1 MLGFAVVLAITVASM
16 GIAYLGFER
25 VSAGVA
31 SYRNSVA
38 EADLARNIDRE
49 LISYRALVR
58 YYVVTGKEEDAQAA
72 LTAETSLKDAIDQ
85 SMRGTTKPAG
95 LEQITRLARE
105 FRIFT
110 KIFADILRIKRE
122 SALMTQNQLARSAN
136 MLRYKLDDLP
146 SNADDA
152 ELPAIEFGA
161 KKANAQFQAVTA
173 LATAFVINAD
183 QAVAASAVA
192 RLKFVEN
199 ALHAITSTN
208 EKIIQGLKEATALLD
223 EYRQALTKLIENSTE
238 IGQLTAEM
246 ADSAA
251 AIVKGASVMKT
262 DLLSDQ
268 QRLESESDATIV
280 ETERLIVMLAAGG
293 FLLGAL
299 LALLLGKQISRPMIA
314 MCKAM
319 RELANGNF
327 DVVLPGLGRSDELG
341 EMAGA
346 VEEFKMQA
354 IAKAER
360 DAAAQDAQNRASSA
374 ARRAELIRF
383 ADDFEAAV
391 GSIVSNVSA
400 SAVQLEQA
408 AGTLTRTA
416 ETTQGLSSQVA
427 GASEQASSNMQSVAA
442 ATEELSISVDEI
454 GRRVRESNQI
464 AEAAVLQAQQTDWRI
479 GKLSR
484 AAQEIGDVVK
494 LITAIAEQTNLLALN
509 ATDEISLHIL
519 GMRLRGLARQ
529 RFDLGRD
536 HRETSAGFAGTGG
549 FDGSPSRCQ
558 YHQGQSRR
566 HRNRVGV
573 GGRTEFGTHAV
584 ERKYAVAPGTRPL
597 HGQYPR
603 GLSPRHSGA
612 RASANPE
619 SRAASSGFPGSLVSP
634 APRNTALLTMKLVL
648 QRGLGALQAVALGF
662 RQGLAGAVDI
672 ECQHRERGAIG
683 ASLATRTAFRGA
695 FERSRDLLRTCQLE
709 HALLQIERVALPG
722 HALRP
727 ALWRCLAGGR
737 VPPRRA
743 RLTGSR
749 RPRIF
754 ASGFACCGLARTH
767 RFPMSSHLQLLA
779 VSAENGDEPDRFLC
793 RMQQLACPQGVD

>member
-25 VSAGVA
+25 VSTGVA
-31 SYRNSVA
+31 SYRNSVS

-49 LISYRALVR
+49 LISYRALAR
-58 YYVVTGKEEDAQAA
+58 YYVVTGKEDDAQAA
-72 LTAETSLKDAIDQ
+72 LTAETCLKDAINQ
-85 SMRGTTKPAG
+85 SMRGTTNPAR

-110 KIFADILRIKRE
+110 KIFADILKVKRE
-122 SALMTQNQLARSAN
+122 SGLVAQNQLTRGGN

-173 LATAFVINAD
+173 LANNFVINAD
-183 QAVAASAVA
+183 QAVAASALA

-208 EKIIQGLKEATALLD
+208 EKILEGLKEAATLLD
-223 EYRQALTKLIENSTE
+223 EYRQALTKLIENSKQIDE
-238 IGQLTAEM
+238 LTAEM

-251 AIVKGASVMKT
+251 AIVKGASVMKA

-268 QRLESESDATIV
+268 RRPESESDIG

-293 FLLGAL
+293 FLLGAV

-374 ARRAELIRF
+374 ARRTELIRF

-416 ETTQGLSSQVA
+416 ETTQSLSSQVA
-427 GASEQASSNMQSVAA
+427 GASEEASSNMQSVAA

-464 AEAAVLQAQQTDWRI
+464 AEAAVLQAQQTDGRI

-509 ATDEISLHIL
+509 ATIEAARAGEAGRGFAVVASEVKSLASQTAKATDEISSHIL
-519 GMRLRGLARQ
+519 GMQGTTQESVAAIKEIGGTIAQISSIASTIASAVQQQSSATQEIARSVQSVAQGTHQAAANITKVNRGATETGSASEDVLNSARTLSSESTRLRQELD
-529 RFDLGRD
+529 RFM
-536 HRETSAGFAGTGG
+536 
-549 FDGSPSRCQ
+549 
-558 YHQGQSRR
+558 
-566 HRNRVGV
+566 
-573 GGRTEFGTHAV
+573 
-584 ERKYAVAPGTRPL
+584 
-597 HGQYPR
+597 
-603 GLSPRHSGA
+603 
-612 RASANPE
+612 ANI
-619 SRAASSGFPGSLVSP
+619 RAA
-634 APRNTALLTMKLVL
+634 
-648 QRGLGALQAVALGF
+648 
-662 RQGLAGAVDI
+662 
-672 ECQHRERGAIG
+672 
-683 ASLATRTAFRGA
+683 
-695 FERSRDLLRTCQLE
+695 
-709 HALLQIERVALPG
+709 
-722 HALRP
+722 
-727 ALWRCLAGGR
+727 
-737 VPPRRA
+737 
-743 RLTGSR
+743 
-749 RPRIF
+749 
-754 ASGFACCGLARTH
+754 
-767 RFPMSSHLQLLA
+767 
-779 VSAENGDEPDRFLC
+779 
-793 RMQQLACPQGVD
+793 